1 MIRIAAA
8 PRVSSGILWAA
19 LACLLPS
26 LAQGQS
32 SYQSTIDAWVAQDQ
46 QDPEPQGAL
55 LFVGSSSIRLWE
67 RLALDFSDWN
77 VIQRGFGGSQFSD
90 LNQFVG
96 QIVTPYAPAAIFV
109 FEGTNDISAGKTP
122 AQVFADYQSFV
133 GLVRSGQAPGRAP
146 IPIVFIGVTPTPAR
160 QSQIPEVLQLND
172 LVQSYTQGDPSLHYA
187 DTPSLF
193 LATGTPPSSSLFLSD
208 GLHLNQAGYDLW
220 TSVLHPLASGLLL
233 LPEPATASAM
243 HPARGER
250 VLFDLGPANPMDGTP
265 TTSPDANGNTW
276 NNWRAIAGGTPIL
289 AGEHQGSLLT
299 SSGQDSGFGI
309 VISGEFQANGIQNGG
324 LTQPDPALLGD
335 FAIASATQD
344 YFFSDA
350 DFLPGGFYLRGLDPR
365 RSFDLRLFACRRA
378 DDLRST
384 TYAIAGANGR
394 QADLQTSGPGSGQM
408 SAGND
413 DTILAL
419 RGLRP
424 DALGRLFVDL
434 EPTLSGFA
442 YLGILELRVGALRKQ
457 APSAGPPPVQ
467 R

>member
-1 MIRIAAA
+1 MIRIPA
-8 PRVSSGILWAA
+8 RSHVSAGLLWAA
-19 LACLLPS
+19 LGCLLPN
-26 LAQGQS
+26 LVQGQS
-32 SYQSTIDAWVAQDQ
+32 AYQGDIDTWVAQDQ
-46 QDPEPQGAL
+46 LDPEPEGAL

-90 LNQFVG
+90 LNQFVD
-96 QIVTPYAPAAIFV
+96 QVVTPYAPAAIFV
-109 FEGTNDISAGKTP
+109 FEGSNDINAGKTP

-133 GLVRSGQAPGRAP
+133 TLVRGGQAPGSAAV
-146 IPIVFIGVTPTPAR
+146 PIVFIGVTPTPAR
-160 QSQIPEVLQLND
+160 QSQIPEVMQLND
-172 LVQSYTQGDPSLHYA
+172 MVQTYAQGDPSLYYA
-187 DTPSLF
+187 DTPTLF
-193 LATGTPPSSSLFLSD
+193 LSTGTPPSSSLFLSD

-220 TSVLHPLASGLLL
+220 TSVLHPIAKGLMLTPGPAP
-233 LPEPATASAM
+233 LPAA
-243 HPARGER
+243 HPLRGER
-250 VLFDLGPANPMDGTP
+250 VLFDFGPANPLDGSP

-276 NNWRAIAGGTPIL
+276 NNWSAIAGATPIL

-299 SSGQDSGFGI
+299 TAGVDSGFGI
-309 VISGEFQANGIQNGG
+309 VISGEFQANGIRNGG
-324 LTQPDPALLGD
+324 LTQPDPLLLGD
-335 FAIASATQD
+335 FAIPSATQD

-378 DDLRST
+378 DDARSS
-384 TYAIAGANGR
+384 TYFISGANRR
-394 QADLQTSGPGSGQM
+394 QADLVTSGPGSGQM

-413 DTILAL
+413 DTILEL
-419 RGLRP
+419 KGLRP

-434 EPTLSGFA
+434 EPTVSGLA